1 MADAFM
7 KNYACHRKF
16 GKSPSLPNYARVI
29 AHVRDTYCFKG
40 ESGNYK
46 FSTKEVLSG
55 RFNGAGTWT
64 KAVQSGFFVL
74 FCSFL
79 TPILST
85 TINIKCCSGLNPS
98 ISILFTLA
106 T

>member
-1 MADAFM
+1 M

-16 GKSPSLPNYARVI
+16 GKSPRMPNYARVI

-55 RFNGAGTWT
+55 RFNGAGT
-64 KAVQSGFFVL
+64 
-74 FCSFL
+74 
-79 TPILST
+79 
-85 TINIKCCSGLNPS
+85 
-98 ISILFTLA
+98 
-106 T
+106 